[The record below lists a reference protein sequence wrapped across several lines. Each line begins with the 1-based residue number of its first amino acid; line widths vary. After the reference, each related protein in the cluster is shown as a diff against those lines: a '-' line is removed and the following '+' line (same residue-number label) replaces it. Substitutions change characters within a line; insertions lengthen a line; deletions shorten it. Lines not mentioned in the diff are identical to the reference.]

1 MRRITLVVMIF
12 TASILSLYAQS
23 PQAFKY
29 QAVIRD
35 QDQHIIAN
43 QLVSLKIS
51 IVRNLPQGA
60 VVYSEIQ
67 KDTTNYLGIINLS
80 IGRGQVLSGSF
91 NTIDWGNDRFYIK
104 TELDASGGSNYSL
117 TSVAELLSVPYSLY
131 AMQASKS
138 LNCDSSNTNEIQNL
152 LINGNLLSISG
163 GNSVMISMSDSS
175 NTNEIQSLTYKNDT
189 LFLSKGGF
197 VNLSGY
203 RNYTDYIN
211 KKVDSLKIRIH
222 DDSLYLS
229 GLEQTNMQKD
239 LTTHND
245 LFQKLT
251 NDSINYL
258 NQISTA
264 TSNVIKNN
272 SAASGDLGGTYP
284 GPTVV
289 KIYGRNISAVAP
301 QTEQVLSWSGS
312 SWEAVSTWQKNGSL
326 VYYNTNNVGIGTSNP
341 SFKFQIEGDGG
352 IIATGTQASGRTLN
366 LSGAGTKL
374 IWYPRKAAFRAGVAM
389 ANEWDDSNIGNF
401 SAAFGR
407 GTLASA
413 GHSFAAGY
421 STTASGDE
429 SVAFG
434 MTTVASGTTAAAFGY
449 RTNATGDNAV
459 SFGEWT
465 VAQPSHS
472 LILGKYNIISGNQN
486 TWTSTDPIL
495 VIGNGTG
502 TTATS
507 NCFTAYK
514 NGNLTI
520 SGTLTQASD
529 SRLKRDIVPMIGVLN
544 KINQIQPVYYFFK
557 DVNKYPQSRQLGFI
571 AQEIEIGFPELVRK
585 DENSNLSVD
594 YSGMSAVLLQAIKE
608 QQKQIDE
615 LSQQLN
621 DLKKVNQAILLQ
633 LADNLK

>member
-1 MRRITLVVMIF
+1 MQRITLSLLMYV
-12 TASILSLYAQS
+12 ASIICLYAQS

-29 QAVIRD
+29 QAVVRD
-35 QDQHIIAN
+35 QDQHIIIN

-51 IVRNLPQGA
+51 IVRNQPKGV

-67 KDTTNYLGIINLS
+67 KDTTNNFGIIDLS

-91 NTIDWGNDRFYIK
+91 ISIDWGNDRFYIK
-104 TELDASGGSNYSL
+104 TELDASGGSNYTL
-117 TSVAELLSVPYSLY
+117 TGVAELLSVPYSLY
-131 AMQASKS
+131 ALQASKS

-152 LINGNLLSISG
+152 IINGYQLSISG
-163 GNSVMISMSDSS
+163 GNSIMIPMSDTS
-175 NTNEIQSLTYKNDT
+175 NTNEIQSLSYKNDT
-189 LFLSKGGF
+189 LFLSKGGYA
-197 VNLSGY
+197 NLSGY
-203 RNYTDYIN
+203 RNYAEYIN
-211 KKVDSLKIRIH
+211 KRTDSLKIRIQN
-222 DDSLYLS
+222 DSIYLS
-229 GLEQTNMQKD
+229 GLEQMNMQND

-251 NDSINYL
+251 IDSIYYL
-258 NQISTA
+258 NQITTA

-272 SAASGDLGGTYP
+272 SAASGDLGGNYP

-289 KIYGRNISAVAP
+289 KLFGRNISAVVP
-301 QTEQVLSWSGS
+301 QSEQVLSWTGS
-312 SWEAVSTWQKNGSL
+312 SWEAVSTWQKNGSML
-326 VYYNTNNVGIGTSNP
+326 YYNTNNVGIGTSNP
-341 SFKFQIEGDGG
+341 SFKLQIEGDGG
-352 IIATGTQASGRTLN
+352 IIATGTQASGRTLS
-366 LSGAGTKL
+366 LSGAGTKM

-389 ANEWDDSNIGNF
+389 ANEWDDSNIGNY

-449 RTNATGDNAV
+449 RSNATGDNSA

-472 LILGKYNIISGNQN
+472 LIVGKYNVVSGNQN
-486 TWTSTDPIL
+486 TWTSTDPVL
-495 VIGNGTG
+495 VIGNGTS
-502 TTATS
+502 TTSS

-529 SRLKRDIVPMIGVLN
+529 RRLKRDIVPIIGVLN

-557 DVNKYPQSRQLGFI
+557 DGQKYPACKQLGFI
-571 AQEIEIGFPELVRK
+571 AQEIEPEFPELVRK
-585 DENSNLSVD
+585 DENGNLTVD
-594 YSGMSAVLLQAIKE
+594 YSGMTAVLLEAIKE
-608 QQKQIDE
+608 QQKQINE
-615 LSQQLN
+615 LSKQVN
-621 DLKKVNQAILLQ
+621 DLIKAK
-633 LADNLK
+633 